1 MTRNDK
7 GDQDF
12 YLPLDG
18 WLFWFDVD
26 DRMWRCAHREDFID
40 SLEDP
45 DHSTQIISATSMTQL
60 IEFLCKEDDDIN

>member
-1 MTRNDK
+1 MTKNDK

-45 DHSTQIISATSMTQL
+45 NHSTQIISATSMTQL

>member
-7 GDQDF
+7 GSEDY

-18 WLFWFDVD
+18 WLFWFDID
-26 DRMWRCAHREDFID
+26 NHMWRCADRDDFIE

-45 DHSTQIISATSMTQL
+45 NHSAQVISATSISQL
-60 IEFLCKEDDDIN
+60 VEFICKEDDDIN

>member
-45 DHSTQIISATSMTQL
+45 NHSTQIISATSMTQL